1 MAKKILKS
9 GKTTNFNPDKH
20 PRGSHGRFT
29 ETPDAPKVTRGD
41 VRRQSRVLKSSKK
54 AAEIHQERLKVHQS
68 LNDQQRKRL
77 EFYRGLNPEQRKRFL
92 EVLKAKRA
100 QSEATVALESPPKE
114 SKKSLTQTEVIKQ
127 SRVLRSTQ
135 DAARIYQARLEF
147 IQGLNHDQRRRLQ
160 EVLRARKEAKGLQ
173 RSQTNSSTGK
183 YLAANP
189 DHLSVK
195 DNRLTIWDGKPEL
208 AKAQGGFKTRKVK
221 GYEYSVEVDGK
232 QAVLN
237 RNTNMHEYMGDRIYG
252 MPSLT
257 PRLAAMTPVQLA
269 DGLAKYMTKV
279 ETNDS
284 TVPDWLPTYHGK
296 VDKSLVTKGYGKMQ
310 QHHIHQWAKVPLDTI
325 VKDYESG
332 KITLDEA
339 KARTQAILS
348 RETKKTKSG
357 RTVEDWVLTPAD
369 KEHRAFVVLP
379 GALHDIS
386 NRKMYLANHP
396 TGIDV
401 DATEFKLRSY
411 RLPEFGDSGR
421 RWHSD
426 TFRPGSW
433 VEIYRRES
441 YVLLG
446 ELNRRVAKGE
456 LTHQEAQRLFRD
468 GLDKVDKANQFRV
481 QYSKSQKS

>member
-1 MAKKILKS
+1 MAKIIKS
-9 GKTTNFNPDKH
+9 GRVKSFSPNKH

-29 ETPDAPKVTRGD
+29 ETPDAPKATRGD
-41 VRRQSRVLKSSKK
+41 ARRQSRVLKSAKK
-54 AAEIHQERLKVHQS
+54 AAEVHQERLKVHQS
-68 LNDQQRKRL
+68 LSDEQRKRL
-77 EFYRGLNPEQRKRFL
+77 KFYRGLNPEQQERLL
-92 EVLKAKRA
+92 EVLKAKKA
-100 QSEATVALESPPKE
+100 QSEATVTPEAPPRKP
-114 SKKSLTQTEVIKQ
+114 KKSLTQTEVIKQ
-127 SRVLRSTQ
+127 SRVLQSSKKASEVYR
-135 DAARIYQARLEF
+135 ARLELY
-147 IQGLNHDQRRRLQ
+147 QGLNLDQRRRLQ
-160 EVLRARKEAKGLQ
+160 EVLRVRKEAKGLQ
-173 RSQTNSSTGK
+173 RSQATNTTGK

-195 DNRLTIWDGKPEL
+195 GDILTIWDGKPEL

-232 QAVLN
+232 QVVLN
-237 RNTNMHEYMGDRIYG
+237 RNTNMHEYIGDRIYG

-279 ETNDS
+279 ETKDS

-296 VDKSLVTKGYGKMQ
+296 VDKPLVTKGYGKMQ

-357 RTVEDWVLTPAD
+357 KTIEDWVITPTEKD
-369 KEHRAFVVLP
+369 RRSFVVLP
-379 GALHDIS
+379 GGLHDIS

-401 DATEFKLRSY
+401 DASEFKLRSY

-456 LTHQEAQRLFRD
+456 VTPQEAQKLFRD
-468 GLDKVDKANQFRV
+468 GLDKVDKVNQFRL
-481 QYSKSQKS
+481 QYSKSQRS

>member
-1 MAKKILKS
+1 MAKIIKS
-9 GKTTNFNPDKH
+9 GRVKSFSPYKH
-20 PRGSHGRFT
+20 PRGSKGRFV
-29 ETPDAPKVTRGD
+29 ETPDAPKATRGD
-41 VRRQSRVLKSSKK
+41 ARRQSRVLKSSKK
-54 AAEIHQERLKVHQS
+54 AVEVHQERLKVHQGLS
-68 LNDQQRKRL
+68 DEQRKRL
-77 EFYRGLNPEQRKRFL
+77 ALYRGLNPEQRERLL
-92 EVLKAKRA
+92 EVLRARKA
-100 QSEATVALESPPKE
+100 QSESTVTPEAPPRKP
-114 SKKSLTQTEVIKQ
+114 KKSLTQTEIIKQ
-127 SRVLRSTQ
+127 SRVLQSSRKASEVY
-135 DAARIYQARLEF
+135 RARLELY
-147 IQGLNHDQRRRLQ
+147 QGLNLDQRRRLQ
-160 EVLRARKEAKGLQ
+160 EVLQARKEAKGLQ
-173 RSQTNSSTGK
+173 RSHTNTAGK
-183 YLAANP
+183 YLAASP

-195 DNRLTIWDGKPEL
+195 GNRLTIWDGKPEL
-208 AKAQGGFKTRKVK
+208 AKAQGGFKTKKVK

-232 QAVLN
+232 QVVLN

-296 VDKSLVTKGYGKMQ
+296 VDKALVTKGYGKMQ

-348 RETKKTKSG
+348 RETIKKKSG
-357 RTVEDWVLTPAD
+357 KEKVDWVLTPAD
-369 KEHRAFVVLP
+369 KDHRAFVVLP
-379 GALHDIS
+379 GGLHDVT
-386 NRKMYLANHP
+386 NKPMYLANHP
-396 TGIDV
+396 MGIDL
-401 DATEFKLRSY
+401 DASDYKLRPY
-411 RLPEFGDSGR
+411 RLPKYGDSGR
-421 RWHSD
+421 DWHSD

-456 LTHQEAQRLFRD
+456 VTHQEAQKLFRD
-468 GLDKVDKANQFRV
+468 GLDKVDKANQFRI
-481 QYSKSQKS
+481 QYSKQQGGQG